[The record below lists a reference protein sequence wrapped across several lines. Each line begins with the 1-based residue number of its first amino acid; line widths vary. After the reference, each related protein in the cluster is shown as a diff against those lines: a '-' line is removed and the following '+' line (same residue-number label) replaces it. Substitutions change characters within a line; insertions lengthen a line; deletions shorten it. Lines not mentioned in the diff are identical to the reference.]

1 MNITR
6 KVIGTTIGMALF
18 GSLMLTPYAAHAATA
33 KVLTT
38 VEAQHIIA
46 NAERLQGKV
55 QYHWGVYDT
64 SKMWFDCSSF
74 TKYLYKKEGIN
85 LRWGAR
91 KQYVDGIKISK
102 SQLRAGDLVFFSVPS
117 TANRTTKYDRIQ
129 HVGIYIGNGKFIH
142 NLSPKYDV
150 TISNLNVGY
159 WKNHYVAAARV
170 KAN

>member
-1 MNITR
+1 MN
-6 KVIGTTIGMALF
+6 KVIGTTLGVALF
-18 GSLMLTPYAAHAATA
+18 GSMLMITPHSANAASS
-33 KVLTT
+33 KVLTN

-55 QYHWGVYDT
+55 QYHWGVMDP

-74 TKYLYKKEGIN
+74 TKYLFKQEGIN

-102 SQLRAGDLVFFSVPS
+102 NQLRPGDLVFFSVPS
-117 TANRTTKYDRIQ
+117 TVNAKTAYDKIE

-142 NLSPKYDV
+142 NLNPKSDV

-159 WKNHYVAAARV
+159 WKNHYIAAARV
-170 KAN
+170 KEN